1 MEGYSDEVKNLS
13 RRIDCLMQ
21 NLVSLEKRREYILY
35 TLNYERGF
43 TYRISTNNVKRQIIG
58 LQNELITQLR
68 AENIT

>member
-58 LQNELITQLR
+58 LQNELITQLK
-68 AENIT
+68 AENII